1 MSSLIPDEERDVPFL
16 SKQHSHYY
24 FDAKIAAAA
33 TVDCTSAEEPVV
45 VFETSDESYE
55 KTSRG
60 EYVPLETFNAV
71 TGPVFVRGADVG
83 DALVVT
89 VLDIR
94 IVRTWVVALPGY
106 GGLGNFVE
114 QDIKEQVVK
123 ELVLEEYLS
132 ESDDTKARPRTR
144 VWLSD
149 RLGVDVRPMI
159 GCIGV
164 APAKGTCS
172 TLAPIFPTGG
182 NMDVHEFA
190 IGSSVLLPVKVA
202 GGLLSVGDVHC
213 CMGQGEPCT
222 VALEASAV
230 VTLKISV
237 RKSVPRHLPY
247 PLFRTG
253 CELACLGVSKT
264 FARAR
269 GLALCEASLIL
280 QDPPYLLSLED
291 AEAYVTAHARCR
303 FAGPASIAILAA
315 FPEPGPP
322 TLAQPSASAS
332 GAPAASVS
340 CRCASASLERG
351 YELALGQAYIRLR
364 AEFGLTAL
372 EAYGFAC
379 AAVGLHIEEP
389 SQTSTTVVA
398 VFPVPVL
405 TLSSA
410 KSADISANSVH
421 SGS

>member
-1 MSSLIPDEERDVPFL
+1 
-16 SKQHSHYY
+16 
-24 FDAKIAAAA
+24 
-33 TVDCTSAEEPVV
+33 
-45 VFETSDESYE
+45 
-55 KTSRG
+55 
-60 EYVPLETFNAV
+60 
-71 TGPVFVRGADVG
+71 
-83 DALVVT
+83 VT

-106 GGLGNFVE
+106 GGLGDVVE

-123 ELVLEEYLS
+123 ELVLEQHS
-132 ESDDTKARPRTR
+132 VDAKGQPQTR

-149 RLGVDVRPMI
+149 RLAVDVRPMI

-182 NMDVHEFA
+182 NMDVHEFG

-202 GGLLSVGDVHC
+202 GGLLWVGDVHC

-230 VTLKISV
+230 VTLQLAV

-247 PLFRTG
+247 PLFQTG
-253 CELACLGVSKT
+253 GELACLGVSKT

-280 QDPPYLLSLED
+280 QDPPYLLTLED
-291 AEAYVTAHARCR
+291 AEAHIAAHARCR
-303 FAGPASIAILAA
+303 FAGPAATAILAA
-315 FPEPGPP
+315 FPEPG
-322 TLAQPSASAS
+322 
-332 GAPAASVS
+332 APATQAEPSDLRARLVS
-340 CRCASASLERG
+340 CRCESASLEGG
-351 YELALGQAYIRLR
+351 YELALGQAYARLR
-364 AEFGLTAL
+364 TEFGLTAL

-398 VFPVPVL
+398 AFPVPAL
-405 TLSSA
+405 TPTR
-410 KSADISANSVH
+410 DVSANDPVSDV
-421 SGS
+421 SPT

>member
-172 TLAPIFPTGG
+172 TLAPIFPTGEIWTSM
-182 NMDVHEFA
+182 N
-190 IGSSVLLPVKVA
+190 S
-202 GGLLSVGDVHC
+202 
-213 CMGQGEPCT
+213 
-222 VALEASAV
+222 
-230 VTLKISV
+230 
-237 RKSVPRHLPY
+237 
-247 PLFRTG
+247 
-253 CELACLGVSKT
+253 
-264 FARAR
+264 
-269 GLALCEASLIL
+269 
-280 QDPPYLLSLED
+280 
-291 AEAYVTAHARCR
+291 
-303 FAGPASIAILAA
+303 
-315 FPEPGPP
+315 
-322 TLAQPSASAS
+322 PSAPRSFS
-332 GAPAASVS
+332 RSRS
-340 CRCASASLERG
+340 
-351 YELALGQAYIRLR
+351 Q
-364 AEFGLTAL
+364 
-372 EAYGFAC
+372 EACSRWA
-379 AAVGLHIEEP
+379 
-389 SQTSTTVVA
+389 TSTA
-398 VFPVPVL
+398 AW
-405 TLSSA
+405 A
-410 KSADISANSVH
+410 KANPAQWPWRLLLWSP
-421 SGS
+421 